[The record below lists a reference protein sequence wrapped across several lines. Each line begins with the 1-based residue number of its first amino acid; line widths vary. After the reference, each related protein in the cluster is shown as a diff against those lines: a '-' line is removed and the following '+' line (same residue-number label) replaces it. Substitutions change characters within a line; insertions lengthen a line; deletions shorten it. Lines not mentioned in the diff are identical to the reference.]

1 VSCSSTV
8 APSQKRTLS
17 HNQFVIQMH
26 SAHNIEAQLL
36 QQTRLQEMLMD
47 IASTY
52 ISMPVDCLNQSI
64 ETTLGAMG
72 KFVDADRVYIFAY
85 DFESNTCSNTYEWC
99 AQGIVPQMHSLQQI
113 PIDTVPD
120 WLSAHQVGRTIYIPD
135 VLALPKEDGARRILE
150 PQNIKS
156 LIAVPM
162 MQGQQCAGFVG
173 FDSVRHHYNYST
185 AEQRLLVV
193 FAQMLVNVFERRDT
207 ELALRQAK
215 ELAQASS
222 KAKSEFLANMS
233 HEIRTPLNAVIG
245 FTDLLL
251 STPLSPTQQE
261 YVTLANTSGQ
271 ALLGIVNDILDL
283 SKIEAYQLTLEWVDA
298 DVLDTIRQ
306 AMSVVQQAASQKGLA
321 LKLSMDQPHL
331 LTMAKYDPVRMRQV
345 LVNLLN
351 NAVKFTEQGEVE
363 VKLCL
368 EPLGLDRSRFKV
380 SVRDTGIGISPEQ
393 RPLLFKSFAQADNS
407 TTRRFGG
414 TGLGLAISRLLVEKM
429 GGRIDFESTPGQGST
444 FWFEVELELAAPVE
458 QPRAKSVAVAN
469 SATAT
474 VLVVEDVVANRLLI
488 KALLRKLFPS
498 VRILEAGNGQ
508 EALDLIVAEPV
519 DLVLMDVHM
528 PTMDGVE
535 ATRHIRM
542 MGPPSGRL
550 PIVAITASALE
561 HERQR
566 CLDSGMNDFLTK
578 PIHPDVLSQVVG
590 TYLH

>member
-1 VSCSSTV
+1 VDDWV
-8 APSQKRTLS
+8 RT
-17 HNQFVIQMH
+17 H
-26 SAHNIEAQLL
+26 L
-36 QQTRLQEMLMD
+36 QGQTM
-47 IASTY
+47 
-52 ISMPVDCLNQSI
+52 
-64 ETTLGAMG
+64 
-72 KFVDADRVYIFAY
+72 
-85 DFESNTCSNTYEWC
+85 
-99 AQGIVPQMHSLQQI
+99 
-113 PIDTVPD
+113 
-120 WLSAHQVGRTIYIPD
+120 YIPD
-135 VLALPKEDGARRILE
+135 VLALPSDSQMRQVLE

-162 MQGQQCAGFVG
+162 MQGQQCVGFVG
-173 FDSVRHHYNYST
+173 FDSVRHYYNYTT
-185 AEQRLLVV
+185 AEQRLLAV

-283 SKIEAYQLTLEWVDA
+283 SKIEAYQLTLELVDA

-306 AMSVVQQAASQKGLA
+306 AMSVVQQLASQKGLA
-321 LKLSMDQPHL
+321 LKLSMDQAHL
-331 LTMAKYDPVRMRQV
+331 PTMAKYDPVRMRQV

-363 VKLCL
+363 VKLSL
-368 EPLGLDRSRFKV
+368 EPLGLDRARFKV

-393 RPLLFKSFAQADNS
+393 RSLLFKSFAQADNS

-429 GGRIDFESTPGQGST
+429 GGRIDFESTSGQGST
-444 FWFEVELELAAPVE
+444 FWFEVELDLGAAIE
-458 QPRAKSVAVAN
+458 QPRANSVAVAN

-508 EALDLIVAEPV
+508 EALDLIAAEPV

-566 CLDSGMNDFLTK
+566 CLASGMNDFLTK
-578 PIHPDVLSQVVG
+578 PIRPDVLSQVVG

>member
-1 VSCSSTV
+1 MTI
-8 APSQKRTLS
+8 AAD
-17 HNQFVIQMH
+17 IQT
-26 SAHNIEAQLL
+26 QLL

-52 ISMPVDCLNQSI
+52 ISMPVDSLNESI
-64 ETTLGAMG
+64 ECTLGAIG
-72 KFVDADRVYIFAY
+72 QFVQADRVYIFAY
-85 DFESNTCSNTYEWC
+85 DFAANNCSNTYEWC
-99 AQGIVPQMHSLQQI
+99 EQGINPEMASLQAI
-113 PIDTVPD
+113 PLDMVSEWVNTH
-120 WLSAHQVGRTIYIPD
+120 LLGQTMYIPD
-135 VLALPKEDGARRILE
+135 VLALPPDSQVRNILE
-150 PQNIKS
+150 PQGIKS

-162 MQGQQCAGFVG
+162 MQGKTCVGFVG
-173 FDSVRHHYNYST
+173 LDSVRHHYNYT
-185 AEQRLLVV
+185 AAEQRLLVV

-215 ELAQASS
+215 EQAQASS

-251 STPLSPTQQE
+251 STPLTPTQQE

-283 SKIEAYQLTLEWVDA
+283 SKIEAYQLTLELMDA

-306 AMSVVQQAASQKGLA
+306 SMSVVQQLAKQKGLA
-321 LKLSMDQPHL
+321 LKLTMDQPHL
-331 LTMAKYDPVRMRQV
+331 PTMAKFDPVRLRQV

-363 VKLCL
+363 LKLCV
-368 EPLGLDRSRFKV
+368 EPLSMQRARFKV

-414 TGLGLAISRLLVEKM
+414 AGLGLAISRLLIEKM
-429 GGRIDFESTPGQGST
+429 GGQIDFDSTPGQGST
-444 FWFEVELELAAPVE
+444 FWFELELELRSPAAQKPANSPVM
-458 QPRAKSVAVAN
+458 AS

-498 VRILEAGNGQ
+498 VRILEASNGQ
-508 EALDLIVAEPV
+508 EALDLIGAEPV

-535 ATRHIRM
+535 ATRHIRL
-542 MGPPSGRL
+542 MGPPMGRM

-561 HERQR
+561 EECQR
-566 CLDSGMNDFLTK
+566 CLASGMNEFLTK
-578 PIHPDVLSQVVG
+578 PIRPEILSQVVG

>member
-1 VSCSSTV
+1 MNK
-8 APSQKRTLS
+8 PL
-17 HNQFVIQMH
+17 H
-26 SAHNIEAQLL
+26 IEAQLL

-52 ISMPVDCLNQSI
+52 ISMPVDSLNESI

-72 KFVDADRVYIFAY
+72 RFVQADRVYIFGY
-85 DFESNTCSNTYEWC
+85 DFAANTCSNTYEWC
-99 AQGIVPQMHSLQQI
+99 EQGIRPEMASLQQI
-113 PIDTVPD
+113 PLNMVDD
-120 WLSAHQVGRTIYIPD
+120 WVRTHLQGQTMYIPD
-135 VLALPKEDGARRILE
+135 VMALPSESQMRQVLE
-150 PQNIKS
+150 PQKIKS

-162 MQGQQCAGFVG
+162 MQGQQCVGFVG
-173 FDSVRHHYNYST
+173 FDSVRNYYNYST

-207 ELALRQAK
+207 ELSMRKAK
-215 ELAQASS
+215 EQAQASS

-251 STPLSPTQQE
+251 STPLTPTQQE

-283 SKIEAYQLTLEWVDA
+283 SKIEAYQLTVEQMDA

-306 AMSVVQQAASQKGLA
+306 SMSVVQQSAKQKGLA
-321 LKLSMDQPHL
+321 LKLTMDQPHL
-331 LTMAKYDPVRMRQV
+331 PTMAKFDPVRMRQV
-345 LVNLLN
+345 MVNLLH

-363 VKLCL
+363 LKLSVDSL
-368 EPLGLDRSRFKV
+368 SMQRAHFKV

-414 TGLGLAISRLLVEKM
+414 TGLGLAISRLLIEKM
-429 GGRIDFESTPGQGST
+429 GGQIDFESIPGHGST
-444 FWFEVELELAAPVE
+444 FWFELDLELRSPAAQTP
-458 QPRAKSVAVAN
+458 ANSAVLVN

-498 VRILEAGNGQ
+498 VRILEASNGQ
-508 EALDLIVAEPV
+508 EALDLVGAEAV

-566 CLDSGMNDFLTK
+566 CLASGMNDFLTK
-578 PIHPDVLSQVVG
+578 PIRPDVLSQVLG
-590 TYLH
+590 SYLH

>member
-1 VSCSSTV
+1 MNN
-8 APSQKRTLS
+8 PL
-17 HNQFVIQMH
+17 H
-26 SAHNIEAQLL
+26 IETQLL

-52 ISMPVDCLNQSI
+52 ISMPVDSLNESI

-72 KFVDADRVYIFAY
+72 RFVQADRVYIFDY
-85 DFESNTCSNTYEWC
+85 DFVANTCSNTYEWC
-99 AQGIVPQMHSLQQI
+99 EQGIRPEMASLQQI
-113 PIDTVPD
+113 PLNMVDD
-120 WLSAHQVGRTIYIPD
+120 WVRTHLKGETMYIPD
-135 VLALPKEDGARRILE
+135 VLALPSDSQMRQVLE

-162 MQGQQCAGFVG
+162 IQGQQCVGFVG
-173 FDSVRHHYNYST
+173 FDSVRHYYNYTT

-283 SKIEAYQLTLEWVDA
+283 SKIEAYQLTLELVDA
-298 DVLDTIRQ
+298 DVLDTMHQ
-306 AMSVVQQAASQKGLA
+306 AMAVVQQVACEKGLA

-331 LTMAKYDPVRMRQV
+331 PTMAKFDPVRMRQV

-363 VKLCL
+363 LKLSL
-368 EPLGLDRSRFKV
+368 EPLGVQRARFKV

-444 FWFEVELELAAPVE
+444 FWFEVELDLGAAVE
-458 QPRAKSVAVAN
+458 QTRANSVVVAN

-508 EALDLIVAEPV
+508 EALELIAAEPV

-535 ATRHIRM
+535 ATRQIRM

-566 CLDSGMNDFLTK
+566 CLASGMNDFLTK
-578 PIHPDVLSQVVG
+578 PIRPDVLSQVVG